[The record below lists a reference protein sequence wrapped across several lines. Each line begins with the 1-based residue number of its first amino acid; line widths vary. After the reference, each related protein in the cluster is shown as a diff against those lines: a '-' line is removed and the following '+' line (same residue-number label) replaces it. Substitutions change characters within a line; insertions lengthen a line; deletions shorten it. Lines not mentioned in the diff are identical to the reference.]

1 MTMHLFDSA
10 SNDPVGEEALGSSYC
25 ASPMAQPSPT
35 HSWQGSSDGPIAG
48 AAARPPLG
56 CAPRLAGFSDNV
68 HSYEPDLDTC
78 RSRQRTVRQ
87 RSARDAGW
95 PSLHLRQ
102 SQLPRRA
109 ARHRPGRLCH
119 PPCLLP
125 HRGARAGRRLPALRR
140 LPPGC
145 LRKLEGV
152 ARRRIGHRAGSCGKT
167 SPNWMSSSST
177 PCGMTTIAGISPSLT
192 GRGRRWA
199 RAIVH
204 MRARQRTC
212 TKHRCIG

>member
-1 MTMHLFDSA
+1 LAAATAPPLWHNRHLPIPGRARRTARSRARPRGRRWAAPPGWLGFPTMCTPMSQTWILVGPDSEPYA
-10 SNDPVGEEALGSSYC
+10 S
-25 ASPMAQPSPT
+25 AQPGTLGGHRRIYGSLNCPAALRAIARGGYVT
-35 HSWQGSSDGPIAG
+35 HHVFFLTEEHA
-48 AAARPPLG
+48 
-56 CAPRLAGFSDNV
+56 
-68 HSYEPDLDTC
+68 
-78 RSRQRTVRQ
+78 
-87 RSARDAGW
+87 
-95 PSLHLRQ
+95 
-102 SQLPRRA
+102 RA
-109 ARHRPGRLCH
+109 AGYRP
-119 PPCLLP
+119 
-125 HRGARAGRRLPALRR
+125 LRR

>member
-56 CAPRLAGFSDNV
+56 CAPGLAGFSDNV

-109 ARHRPGRLCH
+109 ARHRLGRLCH

-125 HRGARAGRRLPALRR
+125 HRGARAGRRLPAPAASASR
-140 LPPGC
+140 LPTQAGRRSKEAYWAPS
-145 LRKLEGV
+145 RFMREDVAKLDEQFFH
-152 ARRRIGHRAGSCGKT
+152 ALWDDNNCWHIALPHRA
-167 SPNWMSSSST
+167 W
-177 PCGMTTIAGISPSLT
+177 
-192 GRGRRWA
+192 
-199 RAIVH
+199 
-204 MRARQRTC
+204 
-212 TKHRCIG
+212 